1 MNRLWIGIGLLVIL
15 LAFGIGLLWGSSV
28 FFKEFSAQLEQA
40 GEMALAGNWPDA
52 EKKVTI
58 SREQWERWHYF
69 WAAFTDHEPV
79 EQIQNLFSQLE
90 VYHQRRLEVDFA
102 TVCGNLAHVA
112 EAIEESHGLKWW
124 SVL

>member
-15 LAFGIGLLWGSSV
+15 LAFGIGLLLGSSV
-28 FFKEFSAQLEQA
+28 FFQEFSAQLEQA

-90 VYHQRRLEVDFA
+90 VYRQRRLEVDFA